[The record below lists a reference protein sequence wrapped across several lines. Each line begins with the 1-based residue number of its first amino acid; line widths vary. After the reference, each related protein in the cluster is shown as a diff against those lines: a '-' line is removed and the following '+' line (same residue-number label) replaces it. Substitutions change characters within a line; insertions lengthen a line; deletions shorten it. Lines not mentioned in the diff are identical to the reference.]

1 MRHRFFGIEANRVSQ
16 PLWRVGMRSVR
27 RQGTLAAKNEP
38 SNPFKNPKK
47 SPSPTNNQAPKKDHE
62 SRKIRS
68 KSGPPAPPGGKRTP
82 PAPAP
87 PTGSESSDS
96 NAMSSS
102 PARAGK
108 SVGLRKKTEKVKV
121 KTEIK
126 KVETGTKTDQKARQ
140 LIEASRTKVV
150 ETQSAK
156 PGTLPPAKKEP
167 YNPFKKNQPK
177 RTPAPP
183 RRGGYKGKKRKK
195 PQPPSKRVKKLHR
208 GKYMEFKYDVR
219 KILEKEDVAEEF
231 RSNVLG
237 QTWAK
242 GERQGVS
249 EAKAFLDEKVAEGI
263 ISEECSSK
271 IIKLIDS
278 LTTRR

>member
-1 MRHRFFGIEANRVSQ
+1 MA
-16 PLWRVGMRSVR
+16 
-27 RQGTLAAKNEP
+27 TKDEP
-38 SNPFKNPKK
+38 SNPFKNPRK
-47 SPSPTNNQAPKKDHE
+47 SPPPTNNQGSNKGHPSSK
-62 SRKIRS
+62 SRS
-68 KSGPPAPPGGKRTP
+68 KSGPPAPPGGKRTS

-87 PTGSESSDS
+87 PTGSKSTDS
-96 NAMSSS
+96 KAKSSS

-108 SVGLRKKTEKVKV
+108 SVGLRTKTEKVKV
-121 KTEIK
+121 KSETK
-126 KVETGTKTDQKARQ
+126 KVQTGTKTDQKAQ
-140 LIEASRTKVV
+140 QFIEASRTKVV

-177 RTPAPP
+177 RTPSPP
-183 RRGGYKGKKRKK
+183 RRGGYKGKKRNK
-195 PQPPSKRVKKLHR
+195 PQAPTKRVKKLHR

-219 KILEKEDVAEEF
+219 RILEKENVDEEH

-249 EAKAFLDEKVAEGI
+249 EAKAFLDEKVVEGI